1 MISATV
7 ADSLRKPCCSS
18 RSIPQHPLNGSHFQ
32 PSCEHRRPAPF
43 ARIVAQLQNEA
54 PFIDDM
60 EFTAWEFHSYMSPL
74 PGPCSWAK
82 AAAKRNGSGG
92 LYQQYKRYVDG
103 LFEAHPT
110 PLKGDYGEL
119 RAPNLETRH

>member
-1 MISATV
+1 MQS
-7 ADSLRKPCCSS
+7 SL
-18 RSIPQHPLNGSHFQ
+18 QHPLNGSHFQ

-54 PFIDDM
+54 PFVDDM
-60 EFTAWEFHSYMSPL
+60 EFSAWEWHSYMSPL

-82 AAAKRNGSGG
+82 DAAKRNGRGG

-103 LFEAHPT
+103 LVEAQPT
-110 PLKGDYGEL
+110 PLKGDDGE
-119 RAPNLETRH
+119 RARRS